1 MLPFFLNQNIVL
13 KDLTHVI
20 NRESLNNLVA
30 YHILAQ
36 IFVSPLYDQIL
47 RLRYFEPIYIFPM
60 SPNLSRM
67 YLYYLRTKISKQR
80 QNYISLGNRK
90 ML

>member
-1 MLPFFLNQNIVL
+1 MLPFFLNQKIDL
-13 KDLTHVI
+13 KDLTK
-20 NRESLNNLVA
+20 RESLHNLVA

-60 SPNLSRM
+60 SPNLS
-67 YLYYLRTKISKQR
+67 
-80 QNYISLGNRK
+80 
-90 ML
+90 